1 MNGKKIV
8 ITARNF
14 DLPDAGAV
22 KLLEESGFTVID
34 HSSKNCG
41 TSTSEE
47 EMSILIGDADGVI
60 TGLEPVGR
68 KVLESCPNLKLVS
81 RRSIGGEPPQ
91 VCRFSFCPNRKF
103 AARYPNFAE
112 GSPLAMTQLIS
123 QPAKSTEPVL
133 HGRREWWRLLLRSR

>member
-22 KLLEESGFTVID
+22 KLLEKSGFTVID
-34 HSSKNCG
+34 HSGKNCG

-81 RRSIGGEPPQ
+81 RRSIGYDTVDIAACGEHRTG
-91 VCRFSFCPNRKF
+91 VAR
-103 AARYPNFAE
+103 AA
-112 GSPLAMTQLIS
+112 GT
-123 QPAKSTEPVL
+123 V
-133 HGRREWWRLLLRSR
+133 